1 MEPGCE
7 GWVID
12 QYALLPTFSAARR
25 AIDSADVLHR
35 KAPLFQHWKAF
46 MTPQEKDLLTTLLAR
61 LKSAGAQPKD
71 PEADTLIRQALAEQ
85 PDMPYYLVQ
94 TVLIQDLSL
103 HQAQQRIADLEK
115 QLADAQQA
123 AKPTVGS
130 FLGGLFGSRPSAP
143 PAGPPP
149 AGPWTR
155 SPQVAAAPPTQQPY
169 GQPGG
174 YAQPG
179 YGQPAGGGFMGG
191 GMGGGSGFLRSA
203 AATAA
208 GVAGGALLFQGIES
222 LFGPHYAG
230 GLTGAGMTP
239 GLGETVVNNYYGSD
253 AGGGDWSSDPGGASG
268 GGDWSSDAGAA
279 GGGDWGSDPSGG
291 GDWSGD
297 PGSGD
302 WNSDAGGGDWSS
314 GDGNI
319 SC

>member
-1 MEPGCE
+1 
-7 GWVID
+7 
-12 QYALLPTFSAARR
+12 
-25 AIDSADVLHR
+25 
-35 KAPLFQHWKAF
+35 

-61 LKSAGAQPKD
+61 LKSASSQPKD

-123 AKPTVGS
+123 ARPSATS

-155 SPQVAAAPPTQQPY
+155 SPQVAGAPPPQPY

-179 YGQPAGGGFMGG
+179 YGQPPSGGFMGA

-230 GLTGAGMTP
+230 GLTGGAGMTP

-253 AGGGDWSSDPGGASG
+253 AGGSDWSSDAGAAAGGGDWSSDPGAAGG
-268 GGDWSSDAGAA
+268 GGDWSSDAG
-279 GGGDWGSDPSGG
+279 G
-291 GDWSGD
+291 GDWS
-297 PGSGD
+297 
-302 WNSDAGGGDWSS
+302 SDQDMGGGDWSS
-314 GDGNI
+314 GDSNT